1 LLVSALTRETAT
13 ERVQTWLDQQN
24 PAGLM
29 ISDWVET
36 EFASALSVKIRM
48 NLLTLEDRAEAASF
62 FARLKAES
70 LKVVPV
76 MRDHFLSAAR
86 FADQYALGLRAGDA
100 LHVALAAAHGA
111 TICTLDKRLAEAATA
126 LGVRAELV

>member
-1 LLVSALTRETAT
+1 
-13 ERVQTWLDQQN
+13 
-24 PAGLM
+24 M

-76 MRDHFLSAAR
+76 I
-86 FADQYALGLRAGDA
+86 
-100 LHVALAAAHGA
+100 A
-111 TICTLDKRLAEAATA
+111 TIS
-126 LGVRAELV
+126 

>member
-1 LLVSALTRETAT
+1 MLVSALTRETAT

-76 MRDHFLSAAR
+76 I
-86 FADQYALGLRAGDA
+86 
-100 LHVALAAAHGA
+100 A
-111 TICTLDKRLAEAATA
+111 TIS
-126 LGVRAELV
+126 